1 MPKGYWIVQVDVHD
15 AAAYKAYQ
23 ALTPAALARF
33 GGRMIVRGGAQEIRE
48 GSARPRSVVV
58 EFPSLQAA
66 ENFRVFAGILPKTL
80 KFLSDRFSRYNAG
93 FFSGDLSIAKP

>member
-66 ENFRVFAGILPKTL
+66 RDCYDSPDYAKARALRAKVATADLIIIAGAP
-80 KFLSDRFSRYNAG
+80 D
-93 FFSGDLSIAKP
+93 